1 MTSSFNLR
9 FKRRLTH
16 SKRQAKRLSRGVV
29 KGVTAF
35 KINSGGKGWL
45 IMGQLGPRR
54 YRGCTLSEAKCWYQ
68 QDWVRHLE
76 ETMSYL
82 NT

>member
-54 YRGCTLSEAKCWYQ
+54 YRGCTLHEAKSWYQ
-68 QDWVRHLE
+68 EEWVRHLE
-76 ETMSYL
+76 QTLSYL
-82 NT
+82 DP